1 MKEVKL
7 VTADAPVDE
16 KKKSTFLSICIIAGV
31 VVVIAAIAV
40 AIYKYLTPDY
50 LDDFDEF
57 DDDFDDD
64 FFEDADEVAED
75 VAPAEATP
83 AE

>member
-7 VTADAPVDE
+7 VTADAPVKE
-16 KKKSTFLSICIIAGV
+16 KKKSKFLTICLIAGV

-75 VAPAEATP
+75 VAPAEAAP